1 MNNHNTVSPLKDRS
15 TAKRQV
21 NRMRRIII
29 TITLCM
35 ALLLAGC
42 QSQSGAPRLTDVL
55 PAASASAV
63 DQSTTDPIEETVSA
77 QPPMTDDGSVRA
89 RMNAPETLTH
99 TFSSNTGKTQVM
111 IDAVVEVP
119 DVSKVHLYEVTARE
133 IPTENITAFADH
145 IIGTGAWSGDKKY
158 NKPEKSETN
167 GGFDGVTSENMFIS
181 SLKTNERGWSIYDI
195 EAYATRQNGIFRGLQ
210 GLNFISFLGSG
221 FRYNSSM
228 THERH
233 GMDARNCE
241 YSYTEALALAQEA
254 AAILAPELTVVSG
267 GVISGDESEAYLF
280 CFTRNVD
287 GIPVT
292 YTTQACGYYDE
303 DENGDPII
311 YRIIY
316 PYESLR
322 LVVDS
327 QGLVDGRYE
336 SPYVLSDPIET
347 DVELLTFDQV
357 LEITENILPL
367 TFTWLEDTYH
377 IKVEIDR
384 ISFGYTRLD
393 FKDDMYRYKL
403 VPVWDFFGTYYYYR
417 DGELVGSYTD
427 DYNSLLT
434 INAIDGTV
442 IDRRYGY

>member
-1 MNNHNTVSPLKDRS
+1 MK
-15 TAKRQV
+15 K
-21 NRMRRIII
+21 IIPV
-29 TITLCM
+29 LFLGM
-35 ALLLAGC
+35 ALLLSGC
-42 QSQSGAPRLTDVL
+42 QNQTVTHPPTNAPAAVSTQPSAAPVAM
-55 PAASASAV
+55 PSAGMASAS
-63 DQSTTDPIEETVSA
+63 
-77 QPPMTDDGSVRA
+77 GSVQT
-89 RMNAPETLTH
+89 RMNAPETLSYS
-99 TFSSNTGKTQVM
+99 FSSNTGKTQVM

-133 IPTENITAFADH
+133 IPAENITAFADH

-158 NKPEKSETN
+158 SRPENSKTN
-167 GGFDGVTSENMFIS
+167 GDFDGVTSENMFIS
-181 SLKTNERGWSIYDI
+181 SLRTNERGWSIYDI

-241 YSYTEALALAQEA
+241 YSYAEALALAQEA

-267 GVISGDESEAYLF
+267 GVIAGDESEAYLF

-377 IKVEIDR
+377 IKIDIDR

-417 DGELVGSYTD
+417 DGELVGSYTE

-434 INAIDGTV
+434 INAMDGTI
-442 IDRRYGY
+442 IDRRFGF